1 MILLED
7 DAIGDT
13 LSYAVDECL
22 NFTKMEAFDA
32 SNVYDEVII
41 EIRKKSYAI
50 SSELTCI
57 KYIEH
62 YQNEG
67 LYQAR
72 LTGYEYACGEYITTI
87 DSDDYYGYY
96 NCL

>member
-50 SSELTCI
+50 SSEHVLNILNTIRMRDSI
-57 KYIEH
+57 K
-62 YQNEG
+62 
-67 LYQAR
+67 LA
-72 LTGYEYACGEYITTI
+72 
-87 DSDDYYGYY
+87 
-96 NCL
+96 